1 MKGVTRTFL
10 VEEFKLHWTVLHCP
24 WNTYTIN
31 LISVII
37 NIENKEIFTEDWI
50 GMSFLFIETKGFQ
63 LLHTFA
69 TLGSVWKEF
78 YKKKTLHLNMKW
90 IIWIEKKPFYR
101 KSCKQAVNRIY
112 VSLDKTH
119 VEYISRVSTNRIS
132 EDFWRHKE

>member
-78 YKKKTLHLNMKW
+78 YLKKKPAFKHEMNNMNR
-90 IIWIEKKPFYR
+90 KKNILQ
-101 KSCKQAVNRIY
+101 KIVQTGGQQDLC
-112 VSLDKTH
+112 
-119 VEYISRVSTNRIS
+119 
-132 EDFWRHKE
+132 